1 MRSSTRRSRKSP
13 ANSGDVPIAIR
24 REWIIVCACVFAA
37 SLAVLWW
44 NAAPSVTFHDSG
56 EFAMAAASAGI
67 PHPPGAP
74 TWTILATIFVKL
86 GRFHDPARGTNLF
99 SGLCGAITLALL
111 CGLTQLW
118 VHLLYPAARR
128 WIPPASGIVTAL
140 LLLHS
145 SAFLEQSFTTEQY
158 TILTA
163 LLAAILLVCTAIV
176 LREKADR
183 PRTGLAVLL
192 GVLWGLAI
200 GNHLSQ
206 ICLVFLVVWA
216 LWAGPAR
223 ESRLR
228 SFAKLGAACFGGL
241 ALGLMV
247 FLWLPIRSRANPI
260 IDWGNIKTLDRF
272 VWAITR
278 RQWETR
284 PISAAPRNLV
294 GDWLASYDFAG
305 QIGILGLI
313 LLAVGTLI
321 LIRRQRMW
329 LGWLAAASIPYA
341 AGMLY
346 AHLRQKTI
354 GIDYVVGYG
363 VFDWHLPIYL
373 TLAVGAGIGFA
384 ALSLWMKPRIFA
396 WVLALAVI
404 GLLIASD
411 WAVIGHQS
419 LRHYA
424 APEQFMRDLLAPLPP
439 DAAIVSAQDNIA
451 FMLGYRKWVA
461 DPNARYWIAV
471 LAYHPW
477 MVMKSPRMAGM
488 TPDERKLEFL
498 RCMTNDPNR
507 QPFRVPQFRVERR
520 RIAGAVCDFLPTH
533 PNDRTY
539 LLPAGYLFEFAGRPV
554 SNAEVREAERRW
566 RERFPDL
573 FRKRPSDAH
582 RLECEAYSRLHM
594 ERGVFFAERAMW
606 PESVDAY
613 ARSLDWN
620 PRNGFIWFY
629 YADSL
634 EHVGSPNQ
642 ALDAYKRAIVCIPM
656 YSAPRYNLAMMYAR
670 HGQLREAEQLL
681 AEALRIAPNSKMVRD
696 KLAQIRAKL
705 GGR

>member
-1 MRSSTRRSRKSP
+1 MNSRTRSLGKSV
-13 ANSGDVPIAIR
+13 ANSDDAPIAIR
-24 REWIIVCACVFAA
+24 REWIIVCACVFMA

-86 GRFHDPARGTNLF
+86 GRFDDPARGTNLF

-111 CGLTQLW
+111 CGLVQLW
-118 VHLLYPAARR
+118 VHLLYPTARR

-140 LLLHS
+140 LLFHS

-163 LLAAILLVCTAIV
+163 LLAGMLLVSTAIV
-176 LREKADR
+176 LRAKADR
-183 PRTGLAVLL
+183 PRTGLCVLL

-216 LWAGPAR
+216 LWAGSDR
-223 ESRLR
+223 ELRLR

-260 IDWGNIKTLDRF
+260 MDWGNIKTLDRF
-272 VWAITR
+272 IWAIMR
-278 RQWETR
+278 RQWETH
-284 PISAAPRNLV
+284 PISGAPRNLV

-305 QIGILGLI
+305 QMGILGLI

-329 LGWLAAASIPYA
+329 LGWLAAAAIPYA

-346 AHLRQKTI
+346 AHMRQKTV
-354 GIDYVVGYG
+354 GIDYVLSYG
-363 VFDWHLPIYL
+363 VLDWHLPIYL
-373 TLAVGAGIGFA
+373 ALAVGAGIGFA
-384 ALSLWMKPRIFA
+384 ALSLWMKPRILA
-396 WVLALAVI
+396 WVWTLVVI
-404 GLLIASD
+404 GILIAGD
-411 WAVIGHQS
+411 WSVVGEQS

-424 APEQFMRDLLAPLPP
+424 APDRFMRDILAPLPP
-439 DAAIVSAQDNIA
+439 DAAIIAAQDNIA

-461 DPNARYWIAV
+461 DPDAPYWVAV
-471 LAYHPW
+471 RGNHPW
-477 MVMKSPRMAGM
+477 MVMKSGRMVGA
-488 TPDERKLEFL
+488 TPDERKVELL
-498 RCMTNDPNR
+498 RRMTRYPNY
-507 QPFRVPQFRVERR
+507 QPFRVPPFRVEGRR
-520 RIAGAVCDFLPTH
+520 APRVFCDFVPTQ
-533 PNDRTY
+533 PEDGAY
-539 LLPAGYLFEFAGRPV
+539 LLPAGYLFEFAGRAV
-554 SNAEVREAERRW
+554 SNSEVRDAERRW
-566 RERFPDL
+566 RERYPDL
-573 FRKRPSDAH
+573 FRKQPSDAH
-582 RLECEAYSRLHM
+582 RLDTDAYSRLHT
-594 ERGVFFAERAMW
+594 ERGVFFALRAMW
-606 PESVDAY
+606 PEAVDAY

-620 PRNGFIWFY
+620 PRNGSVWFY

-634 EHVGSPNQ
+634 EHVGKLNE
-642 ALDAYKRAIVCIPM
+642 AVDAYKRAIVCIPM

-696 KLAQIRAKL
+696 KLAEIRAKL
-705 GGR
+705 GD